1 MWIPDE
7 SRLTGKFRYVEVA
20 YAHAKHGVR
29 REMAGENK
37 PRFYHVDNLA
47 DFIRKHDNTGVYK
60 SVWQYDRPSV
70 DGNRLGPLYFDFDH
84 GTDPNRSRA
93 DASALVDYFLRSG
106 IPEDAINIWFTG
118 KKGFHVEVEPIPLNI
133 SPKSDLAPIYRFIA
147 SRLGESLG
155 LDTHDLQVY
164 DNRRIWRMP
173 NSKHQATGLY
183 KIPLTVEELD
193 MPIEQISS
201 LAKQPR
207 EFQQVPQ
214 EFNPE
219 AAAWFREWQHD
230 YEFQEVP
237 TEDYIERF
245 LRLGS
250 GSVSQFKD
258 DSELEFD
265 PKSLFE
271 NCHALRKLWDKAENE
286 HHLEHEERLFLA
298 SILSYTEMGRETLH
312 GILALCED
320 YNHYKTQAHI
330 DDWLERKRKGIG
342 GHPFSCRRANEAG
355 IGCGN
360 CDLEPKPKY
369 ERVGDKLVKTGEY
382 SEPSPVRFAYRRP
395 RKD

>member
-20 YAHAKHGVR
+20 YAHPQHGVR
-29 REMAGENK
+29 REMAGANK
-37 PRFYHVDNLA
+37 PRFYHIEDLKS
-47 DFIRKHDNTGVYK
+47 FIDRHDNTGVYK

-70 DGNRLGPLYFDFDH
+70 DANKLGPLYFDFDH
-84 GTDPNRSRA
+84 DTDPDRSRA
-93 DASALVDYFLRSG
+93 DASALVDYFVRSG
-106 IPEDAINIWFTG
+106 IPEKAINVWFTG

-133 SPKSDLAPIYRFIA
+133 SPKTDLAPIYRFIA

-164 DNRRIWRMP
+164 DNRRIWRIP
-173 NSKHQATGLY
+173 NSKHQSTGLY
-183 KIPLTVEELD
+183 KIQLTLEELAL
-193 MPIEQISS
+193 PIDEISR
-201 LAKQPR
+201 LASQPR
-207 EFQQVPQ
+207 FFGVVPQ
-214 EFNPE
+214 EFSPE

-230 YEFQEVP
+230 YEFQGVS
-237 TEDYIERF
+237 TQDYIERF

-265 PKSLFE
+265 AKSLFDS
-271 NCHALRKLWDKAENE
+271 CHALSRLWDKAEKE
-286 HHLEHEERLFLA
+286 RHLEHEERLFLA
-298 SILSYTEMGRETLH
+298 SILAYTELGRETLH
-312 GILALCED
+312 GILALCVDYD
-320 YNHYKTQAHI
+320 YNKPQEHI

-355 IGCGN
+355 IGCGD

-395 RKD
+395 ARG